1 MFLREVTSGTTTGQ
15 VTQAQMASR
24 FLHEQIIAKTVS
36 HQTCKWQ
43 LYAQFYVFSDD
54 IVWRQGSGQ
63 CL

>member
-15 VTQAQMASR
+15 ATQAQMDSQ

-36 HQTCKWQ
+36 HQTFKWQ
-43 LYAQFYVFSDD
+43 PYSQFYVFSDD
-54 IVWRQGSGQ
+54 IFWRQGSGQ